1 MQRRESRKT
10 GGGKTLAPPPPPSQV
25 CKIVADVIPTSI
37 NPLEQEFDDDSEE
50 EPSLRRDEHEK
61 DPITC
66 EAGPSGLADVEVIT
80 LTTKGAKVTKKE
92 DIQK

>member
-10 GGGKTLAPPPPPSQV
+10 GGGKTPGSPSQV
-25 CKIVADVIPTSI
+25 CKVVAEIIPASV
-37 NPLEQEFDDDSEE
+37 NPLEQEFDDDAER
-50 EPSLRRDEHEK
+50 EPNLRRDEHEK

-66 EAGPSGLADVEVIT
+66 EAGPSGLTDVEVIT
-80 LTTKGAKVTKKE
+80 MTTKGAKVTKKE